1 MTIGANDLIDKF
13 GTQGTITTGTP
24 AAIANGAFS
33 VSGDVALWTNTDNAP
48 LAQFE
53 FTCQWA
59 TVTGVAN
66 KRVVI
71 YARTMDVDG
80 TTDPVAPSANR
91 KWMPIGAF
99 LVYAAAAATNYTFD
113 SGICRLPNAQA
124 GQQFEFYFENLSG
137 QTISSGWSAK
147 IRPMTQG
154 PA

>member
-1 MTIGANDLIDKF
+1 MAIGTNDLIDKF

-24 AAIANGAFS
+24 GSISSTSFS
-33 VSGDVALWTNTDNAP
+33 ASGDVALWTNSDNAP

-53 FTCQWA
+53 LTCQWA

-80 TTDPVAPSANR
+80 TTDPVAPSTNR

-99 LVYAAAAATNYTFD
+99 LAYAAATFD

-124 GQQFEFYFENLSG
+124 SQQFEFYLENLTG
-137 QTISSGWSAK
+137 QTISSAWSMK